1 MNDWK
6 ACTLGDAIELKRG
19 YDLPSSDRDEGSVPI
34 VSSSGISDYHRV
46 AKKMPPGV
54 VTGRYGTIGEVFYVN
69 EPYWPL
75 NTTLYVRNFK
85 RNDPRFVAYFLKV
98 LDIKGLNAAGAVPGV
113 NRNHLHKIKI
123 NLPPLPTQRKIAAIL
138 SAYDDLI
145 ENNQRRIALLEELA
159 RETYVEWFVRLRF
172 PGWEGVA
179 VDGETGLPVGWRR
192 VKLEEVAIL
201 KKEVVRPG
209 MVDSMTP
216 YIGLEHIPRKSFALT
231 TWETAAK
238 IDSNKY
244 AFKKHDVLF
253 GKIRP
258 YFHKVGVAL
267 TTGISSTDAIIL
279 RPVSDELH
287 GHVLQTVFTET
298 FVNTATQSS
307 NGTKM
312 PRANWK
318 VLRNFPV
325 VIATSDLLKSYSD
338 LSWDTINA
346 IDNLAAQNF
355 RLREAR
361 DLLLP
366 RLMGGL
372 VKV

>member
-1 MNDWK
+1 
-6 ACTLGDAIELKRG
+6 
-19 YDLPSSDRDEGSVPI
+19 
-34 VSSSGISDYHRV
+34 
-46 AKKMPPGV
+46 
-54 VTGRYGTIGEVFYVN
+54 
-69 EPYWPL
+69 
-75 NTTLYVRNFK
+75 
-85 RNDPRFVAYFLKV
+85 
-98 LDIKGLNAAGAVPGV
+98 
-113 NRNHLHKIKI
+113 
-123 NLPPLPTQRKIAAIL
+123 
-138 SAYDDLI
+138 
-145 ENNQRRIALLEELA
+145 
-159 RETYVEWFVRLRF
+159 
-172 PGWEGVA
+172 
-179 VDGETGLPVGWRR
+179 
-192 VKLEEVAIL
+192 LEEVAIL